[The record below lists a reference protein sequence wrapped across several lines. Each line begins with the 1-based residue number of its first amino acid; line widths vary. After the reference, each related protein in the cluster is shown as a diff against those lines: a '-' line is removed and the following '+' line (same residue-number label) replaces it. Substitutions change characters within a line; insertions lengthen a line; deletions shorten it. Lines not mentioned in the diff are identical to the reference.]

1 MTSRITYIVAT
12 MLAFSSLTSWAR
24 EIYRT
29 TFDEFASGPNQL
41 AGQNG
46 WRATGGSDGAQ
57 GIDENILPGLGKSG
71 FIGFGRPASGFVS
84 VFRSITEELSGF
96 DSQVVEFNTLLGI
109 EDSTNGA
116 RDNFYIAVYNADNH
130 LLGAVNF
137 DNTQANLGIW
147 RFDGAS
153 AVATGASFVSGNVH
167 ELYMKMDLINNSWSA
182 SLDGLPLFS
191 DAPLN
196 ATGQRLQLGSFAAE
210 WEIADPGNPGNNWM
224 LFDEWSINV
233 PDAALLVNPDPDP
246 DPNPTPDPDPSPD
259 PDPAPDPDPSPGSDE
274 ALSIRRRELT
284 KSLDLSKPSK
294 NSDRAFQLEW
304 VTKPNFVYQI
314 EWSENLS
321 DWFVD
326 MPVIEGDQ
334 QAHATFTDSMVK
346 ARRYYRL
353 VAIRRDQLDQASRN
367 PGNREPDLVRP

>member
-1 MTSRITYIVAT
+1 MTNRITYIVAT

-46 WRATGGSDGAQ
+46 WRATGGSDGVQ

-137 DNTQANLGIW
+137 DNTQANLCIW

-153 AVATGASFVSGNVH
+153 AVDTGASFVYGNVH
-167 ELYMKMDLINNSWSA
+167 EL
-182 SLDGLPLFS
+182 
-191 DAPLN
+191 
-196 ATGQRLQLGSFAAE
+196 
-210 WEIADPGNPGNNWM
+210 
-224 LFDEWSINV
+224 
-233 PDAALLVNPDPDP
+233 
-246 DPNPTPDPDPSPD
+246 
-259 PDPAPDPDPSPGSDE
+259 
-274 ALSIRRRELT
+274 
-284 KSLDLSKPSK
+284 
-294 NSDRAFQLEW
+294 
-304 VTKPNFVYQI
+304 
-314 EWSENLS
+314 
-321 DWFVD
+321 
-326 MPVIEGDQ
+326 
-334 QAHATFTDSMVK
+334 
-346 ARRYYRL
+346 
-353 VAIRRDQLDQASRN
+353 
-367 PGNREPDLVRP
+367 